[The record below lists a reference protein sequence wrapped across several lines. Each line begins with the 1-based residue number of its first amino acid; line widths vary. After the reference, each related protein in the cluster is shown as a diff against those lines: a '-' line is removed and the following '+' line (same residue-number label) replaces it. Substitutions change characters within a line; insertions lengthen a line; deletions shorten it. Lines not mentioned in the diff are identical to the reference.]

1 MGMTDYR
8 RIPIRLS
15 YCNPEHVKIM
25 DILDDLNLDVHK
37 SRNQFIINAITF
49 YVEAI
54 RNDTLTYT
62 EERRQ
67 REMEEKFVTHDE
79 MLDLWEKF
87 SDKVKT
93 ELYEEMIKFLAG
105 TFMTSGT
112 NRALPNASA
121 GSYAEENTE
130 SREDSAAPAN
140 EDVAETLSRYD
151 NVLQQVM
158 SWSEDD

>member
-1 MGMTDYR
+1 MSMTDYR

-15 YCNPEHVKIM
+15 YGNPEHVKIM

-49 YVEAI
+49 YVDAI
-54 RNDTLTYT
+54 KNDTLTYS

-67 REMEEKFVTHDE
+67 KEMESKFVTQDE
-79 MLDLWEKF
+79 IQKF

-105 TFMTSGT
+105 TIMTSGAGRT
-112 NRALPNASA
+112 LPYANVPA
-121 GSYAEENTE
+121 GSYKDGDTNTDIREE
-130 SREDSAAPAN
+130 SKVPAN
-140 EDVAETLSRYD
+140 EDVAETLSQYD
-151 NVLQQVM
+151 NVMQQVM